1 MKQLLRTIFSNRP
14 LAVVM
19 GGFLLTIATFIGNI
33 LLTDDITTNLRNN
46 VSRVETIYSEMAL
59 LSQIESD
66 LSLAENTL
74 KNYFISKQNIYLRS
88 HDRAVKRLEKE
99 VNDLIMNPNGG
110 NISPQSLLLLTDH
123 LKERKRIFART
134 KELVMSKEENQ
145 VKVARELL
153 SQGTDKTME
162 VRDLLQ
168 RLANELQVSL
178 QINRKYIDRS
188 ISYGSYTNYLAI
200 CIAIIVAFFATLSI
214 TQDYL
219 RQKEI
224 ERILRQLNDDKTKLF
239 SILGHDLR
247 SPLSGLNAVIYI
259 LKNHF
264 PELSEKEIREY
275 IDSLEQTT
283 LNYGKLLED
292 VLTWSRLQLNKIPI
306 NPQPIEIKN
315 MSQEVIDLY
324 TDQLADKEIVVRNLV
339 PSSLV
344 LQMDRSMLHTVL
356 RNLIS
361 NAIKFTNHKG
371 EIKLAYREDQIN
383 HFIDVVDNGVGM
395 NAGVLKTL
403 FTTSTISMAGTD
415 NETGT
420 GLGLSICKEFLSKQG
435 GNLLVT
441 SEEGRGSTFTIEF
454 PKELAPTL
462 GKKIKKRSLKK

>member
-14 LAVVM
+14 LAVVL

-33 LLTDDITTNLRNN
+33 LLTGDLTSNLRTN
-46 VSRVETIYSEMAL
+46 VDRVEKIYGEMAM
-59 LSQIESD
+59 LSRIESD

-74 KNYFISKQNIYLRS
+74 KNYFISKQSIYLRS
-88 HDRAVKRLEKE
+88 HDRAITRLEKE
-99 VNDLIMNPNGG
+99 INSLINETNGG
-110 NISPQSLLLLTDH
+110 SISPQSLLLLTEH
-123 LKERKRIFART
+123 LKERKKIFAKT
-134 KELVMSKEENQ
+134 KALVLSKEENQ
-145 VKVARELL
+145 VQVARELL
-153 SQGTDKTME
+153 SQGSDKTLE

-168 RLANELQVSL
+168 QLANELQVSL
-178 QINRKYIDRS
+178 QVNRRYIDRS

-200 CIAIIVAFFATLSI
+200 CIAVVVAFFATVSI
-214 TQDYL
+214 TQDFL

-259 LKNHF
+259 LKNHLDT
-264 PELSEKEIREY
+264 LSNKEIREY
-275 IDSLEQTT
+275 IDSLEQTS

-315 MSQEVIDLY
+315 IGQEVLDLY
-324 TDQLADKEIVVRNLV
+324 IDQLAEKQITVRNLV

-344 LQMDRSMLHTVL
+344 LQMDRAMLQTVL

-361 NAIKFTNHKG
+361 NALKFTNHNG
-371 EIKLAYREDQIN
+371 EIKLMYREDAEN
-383 HFIDVVDNGVGM
+383 HYVDVVDNGVGM
-395 NAGVLKTL
+395 NIGIVKTL
-403 FTTSTISMAGTD
+403 FTNSTISMAGTD
-415 NETGT
+415 NEVGT

-435 GNLLVT
+435 GNIIVS
-441 SEEGRGSTFTIEF
+441 SEEGKGSTFSIQF
-454 PKELAPTL
+454 PKDLNPRL
-462 GKKIKKRSLKK
+462 GKKAKRRLRKM